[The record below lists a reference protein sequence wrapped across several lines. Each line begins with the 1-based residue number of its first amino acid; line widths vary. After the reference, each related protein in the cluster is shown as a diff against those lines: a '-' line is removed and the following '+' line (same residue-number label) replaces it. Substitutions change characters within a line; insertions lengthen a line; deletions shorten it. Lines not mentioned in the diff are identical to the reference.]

1 MNDYEFQAYR
11 YGAPWPARRPRPG
24 PPPPPPR
31 GGERPDPQKKPA
43 PPLAAQ
49 LAWFTDIGVTRFD
62 LAVRRHSGTWVHLHQ
77 DLSLGRL
84 QGLLG
89 WCRHENA
96 HGSDIYLR
104 AHRRQAWPVVFLDD
118 VPLDVADSLVN
129 AHPALAIE
137 TSPGSCHIW
146 LRTNHA
152 LSESERR
159 EVQRAFIAHHST
171 SFLAADPR
179 STSGEHYGRAAGFR
193 NRKSGRDCWVNLRR
207 SSAHGLPLDVRPKE
221 GPAPMAKAAADPG
234 RTQVLF
240 FAPSLTSHS
249 QETDEGASPISLA
262 QSDGAIRRKQ
272 PDRDRSPSGREWG
285 LVVRALEGGKDPEKV
300 RSALAEI
307 ARHRRGR
314 DAERY
319 AELTVRNALRHL
331 ATRGADAR
339 RDRP

>member
-1 MNDYEFQAYR
+1 M
-11 YGAPWPARRPRPG
+11 
-24 PPPPPPR
+24 
-31 GGERPDPQKKPA
+31 KKPA
-43 PPLAAQ
+43 SQFAAQ

-77 DLSLGRL
+77 DLSLERL

-96 HGSDIYLR
+96 QGSDIYLR
-104 AHRRQAWPVVFLDD
+104 AHRRRAWPVVFLDD
-118 VPLDVADSLVN
+118 VPLDVADSLVD

-137 TSPGSCHIW
+137 TSPGSCHVW
-146 LRTNHA
+146 LRTNQA
-152 LSESERR
+152 LSESGRR
-159 EVQRAFIAHHST
+159 DAQRAFIAHHNMGL
-171 SFLAADPR
+171 LAADPR

-193 NRKSGRDCWVNLRR
+193 NRKPGRDCWVNLRR
-207 SSAHGLPLDVRPKE
+207 SSAHGVPLDVRPKE

-240 FAPSLTSHS
+240 FAPNLISHS
-249 QETDEGASPISLA
+249 HGTDEGASPLSLA
-262 QSDGAIRRKQ
+262 QSDSASRREQ

-300 RSALAEI
+300 RSALAKI

-331 ATRGADAR
+331 ATRGANAR
-339 RDRP
+339 TDRP